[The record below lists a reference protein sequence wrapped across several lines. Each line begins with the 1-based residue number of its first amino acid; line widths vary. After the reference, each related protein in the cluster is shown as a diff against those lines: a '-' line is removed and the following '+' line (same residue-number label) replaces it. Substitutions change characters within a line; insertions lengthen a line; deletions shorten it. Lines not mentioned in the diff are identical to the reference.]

1 MTRHWEAQRSCVLPT
16 AAFLPIAAALAH
28 VQSSR
33 LKALA
38 IQHLYQLDLALY
50 PPD

>member
-1 MTRHWEAQRSCVLPT
+1 MDYRTSRLTKHWCTSE
-16 AAFLPIAAALAH
+16 
-28 VQSSR
+28 R

-38 IQHLYQLDLALY
+38 IQHLYQLDLALS